1 MVNGNQST
9 FNDAIREALFE
20 EMERD
25 PSVIL
30 IGQEVGISGGRRGT
44 SKGLWERFG
53 PTRVIDT
60 PLSEDLYAGIAIGAA
75 EGGLRPVVEFMCGN
89 FLLIALTDIY
99 RASIWR
105 AKNAQKISIPIVIRA
120 IFGGYDGWG
129 AELSASFVSVFAQI
143 PKLTIIAPSESQT
156 AKESLK
162 AAIRLNDPV
171 LFLEHKKLYP
181 LRNIGSGTDEI
192 FELGK
197 ARVIRQG
204 KDILVVTYAYMTV
217 LMDQASKLL
226 EVEGISIEII
236 DLNILQPYDI
246 ETILLSAQRLKRVLI
261 VEEDIKG
268 ATIGAGIGMRIHEY
282 IPDAKIKTI
291 GAKPIPIPFGSAE
304 RFVLPSVSEIVEAA
318 RYLKNKN

>member
-1 MVNGNQST
+1 MANGNYQT
-9 FNDAIREALFE
+9 FNDAIRKALFE

-25 PSVIL
+25 PSVIF
-30 IGQEVGISGGRRGT
+30 IGQEIGVSGGRRGT
-44 SKGLWERFG
+44 SKGLLERFG

-120 IFGGYDGWG
+120 VFGGYDGWG
-129 AELSASFVSVFAQI
+129 AELSASLVSIFAQI
-143 PKLTIIAPSESQT
+143 PKLTIIAPSDPDV
-156 AKESLK
+156 AKKSLK

-171 LFLEHKKLYP
+171 LFLEHKKLYS
-181 LRNIGSGTDEI
+181 LRNTVSGTDEI

-197 ARVIRQG
+197 VRTIRQG
-204 KDILVVTYAYMTV
+204 KDILAITYAYMTV
-217 LMDQASKLL
+217 LMDQAAKLL
-226 EVEGISIEII
+226 EEEGISIEII
-236 DLNILQPYDI
+236 DLNTLQPYDI
-246 ETILLSAQRLKRVLI
+246 ETILSSARRMRRVLI

-268 ATIGAGIGMRIHEY
+268 ATIGAGIGMRIHECV
-282 IPDAKIKTI
+282 PDVKIKTV

-318 RYLKNKN
+318 RSLKNKN